1 MSDETIKKEENDF
14 MRYFT
19 SQFRDIREV
28 NGNPNNE
35 LMVFDWD
42 QTLTDD
48 LGKVK
53 VDVIEAA
60 SKKYALSIDSWSHK
74 PYVLGLLHRL
84 DLKKHFDTIRVQKYD
99 KDIMMDEILKEYQE
113 IYGVLPRKVIF
124 VDDME
129 VARNQVKKKF
139 GEAVICIHPDDVWQ
153 YL

>member
-1 MSDETIKKEENDF
+1 MSGNWIFK
-14 MRYFT
+14 
-19 SQFRDIREV
+19 SVFRDIRETH
-28 NGNPNNE
+28 GNPNNE
-35 LMVFDWD
+35 LLVFDWD

-99 KDIMMDEILKEYQE
+99 KDIMMDEILTEYEE
-113 IYGVLPRKVIF
+113 IYGVMPNKVIF

-129 VARNQVKKKF
+129 VCLKQVSSKYP
-139 GEAVICIHPDDVWQ
+139 EVICIHPDQVWE
-153 YL
+153 YLN